1 VIEKGQYEH
10 VPRVR
15 SNPSVYYFRKDHHN
29 DGSLAV
35 YPLKYTR
42 NKVFGTLSID
52 TLQETE
58 RNNSFGEHEIAFYQG
73 VATSFAKSYVNI
85 IFKNRLIKTCATA
98 IKWLS
103 NRSRQVLICILYL
116 ITSLIIKLE
125 KI

>member
-1 VIEKGQYEH
+1 VIEKGQYEYI
-10 VPRVR
+10 PRVR
-15 SNPSVYYFRKDHHN
+15 SHLGIYYFRKDHQN

-58 RNNSFGEHEIAFYQG
+58 RNNSFDEHEIAFYQG
-73 VATSFAKSYVNI
+73 VASSFAKSYVNI
-85 IFKNRLIKTCATA
+85 IFKNRLIKICATA

-103 NRSRQVLICILYL
+103 NRTKQVIFLA
-116 ITSLIIKLE
+116 
-125 KI
+125 